1 MILPVC
7 PPANVGGWVKTGRE
21 GGCGVGLRPWLGPGW
36 DPSGDVAAIRQ
47 EMNRLFES
55 LLGQGPRSVQPVE
68 RTWAPPMDVCE
79 TQADLRM
86 LVELPGIPQSQI
98 QIEIA
103 EGVLTIRGERHPDP
117 AFPQDQL
124 IRLER
129 RYGPFHRSL
138 NLPSTVDAEG
148 VRATYR
154 DGVLEIRL
162 PKRPEATPRIISVD
176 SA

>member
-1 MILPVC
+1 
-7 PPANVGGWVKTGRE
+7 
-21 GGCGVGLRPWLGPGW
+21 
-36 DPSGDVAAIRQ
+36 
-47 EMNRLFES
+47 
-55 LLGQGPRSVQPVE
+55 
-68 RTWAPPMDVCE
+68 MDVCE
-79 TQADLRM
+79 TPADLRM

-154 DGVLEIRL
+154 DGILEIRL
-162 PKRPEATPRIISVD
+162 PKRPEATARIISVD